1 MTTKPS
7 PGSSIMITG
16 VSGQIGLPLAASL
29 ARDHHV
35 IGVARFADQSVRERV
50 EALGIET
57 IACDLTT
64 GDFSALPADVD
75 HVVHL
80 AAFQG
85 MADDAD
91 TALRHNAEAT
101 GLLLQHC
108 RSARSALV
116 MSTFS
121 VYRMHDDPW
130 HAFAESDPLG
140 GVSPHSPA
148 YSASKLGQEAVA
160 RTCARLFDLPVT
172 LARMNV
178 SWGVNGGLIAYH
190 LDTIRSGGTVRC
202 RWDPNPYSPIH
213 QDDIDAQLLPLL
225 GAASVPATIV
235 NWCGDD
241 VVTVQEW
248 CAEAAAIVGRSYDS
262 LDEVVVAAEVP
273 GATRGGVGDTTLRRS
288 ITGPCQVDWRAA
300 LRDVAASR
308 P

>member
-1 MTTKPS
+1 MNHDIVA
-7 PGSSIMITG
+7 GSTILVTG
-16 VSGQIGLPLAASL
+16 ASGQIGLPLAASL
-29 ARDHHV
+29 AVDHRV
-35 IGVARFADQSVRERV
+35 IGVARFADPAAREQV

-57 IACDLTT
+57 IACDLTS
-64 GDFSALPADVD
+64 GDLSALPADVD
-75 HVVHL
+75 HVIHL

-85 MADDAD
+85 AADDAD
-91 TALRHNAEAT
+91 TAITHNAEAT

-108 RSARSALV
+108 RTARSALV

-121 VYRMHDDPW
+121 VYRAHDDPW
-130 HAFAESDPLG
+130 HAFTETDPLG

-190 LDTIRSGGTVRC
+190 LDAVASGGRVRC

-213 QDDIDAQLLPLL
+213 QDDIDAQVLALL
-225 GAASVPATIV
+225 AAATVPATIV
-235 NWCGDD
+235 NWCGDE

-248 CAEAAAIVGRSYDS
+248 CAEAAAIVGRSYGS
-262 LDEVVVAAEVP
+262 LDEIVEAVEVP
-273 GATRGGVGDTTLRRS
+273 GATRGGVGDTTRRAA
-288 ITGPCQVDWRAA
+288 ITGPCRVDWRTA
-300 LRDVAASR
+300 LRDVAAAR
-308 P
+308 L